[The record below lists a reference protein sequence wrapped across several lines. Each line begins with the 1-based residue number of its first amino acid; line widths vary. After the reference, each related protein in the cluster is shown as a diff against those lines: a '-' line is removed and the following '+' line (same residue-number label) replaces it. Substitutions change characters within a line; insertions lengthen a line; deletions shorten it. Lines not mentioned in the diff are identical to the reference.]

1 MKKIII
7 GSIIGFIFLCFL
19 LASAT
24 IVPAG
29 NTGVIVKLGKVSN
42 DTYSEGFHLK
52 APFITKVVDVSN
64 KVQLLDTE
72 AGAVSRDLQ
81 TVNSKVAINYRL
93 ASNMSAS
100 MYQNVGLD
108 YENILIAPAAQ
119 EAVKSCMSQ
128 YSAENLITQRDTVS
142 EQIKES
148 LNSRLNDYGIVIEK
162 FAIANMSFS
171 AEFDQSIEEKSVSE
185 QQKLKAEIEKEKRII
200 EAEAAAQEKTI
211 AAQAEADAILAKAQ
225 AQAEANE
232 LLSKSI
238 NDKVLMNKQL
248 EKWSGEVP
256 RVVSD
261 GGNGFIYDVNDD

>member
-7 GSIIGFIFLCFL
+7 GSIIGFISLCFL

-52 APFITKVVDVSN
+52 TPFITKVVDVSN

-142 EQIKES
+142 EQPVLALQQQLRS
-148 LNSRLNDYGIVIEK
+148 L
-162 FAIANMSFS
+162 F
-171 AEFDQSIEEKSVSE
+171 
-185 QQKLKAEIEKEKRII
+185 
-200 EAEAAAQEKTI
+200 
-211 AAQAEADAILAKAQ
+211 
-225 AQAEANE
+225 
-232 LLSKSI
+232 
-238 NDKVLMNKQL
+238 
-248 EKWSGEVP
+248 
-256 RVVSD
+256 
-261 GGNGFIYDVNDD
+261 

>member
-1 MKKIII
+1 MKKLII
-7 GSIIGFIFLCFL
+7 GISIAVIGLIL
-19 LASAT
+19 LLSSAT

-42 DTYSEGFHLK
+42 DTYGEGFHLK
-52 APFITKVVDVSN
+52 TPFVTTVVDVSN

-142 EQIKES
+142 EQIKDS
-148 LNSRLNDYGIVIEK
+148 LNTRLNDYGIFIEK
-162 FAIANMSFS
+162 FAISNM
-171 AEFDQSIEEKSVSE
+171 EFTADFDKAIEEKQIAE
-185 QQKLKAEIEKEKRII
+185 QKRLKAETEKEQRII
-200 EAEAAAQEKTI
+200 EAEAAASEKTI

-238 NDKVLMNKQL
+238 DDKVLMNKQL

-261 GGNGFIYDVNDD
+261 GGNGFIYNVEDE